1 MNTPATILLV
11 DDVPANLGTLRELLE
26 ADGYRLIEAADGP
39 NALRLARE
47 TTPDLV
53 LLDVMMPGMDGYEVC
68 RRLRADSHLA
78 EVPVIMLT
86 ALDDKESRIAGI
98 KAGADDFLTKPFD
111 RVELRARTRTIMR
124 LNRYRRLLEAQAAS
138 HSSEERFRALFELG
152 PVAIYSC
159 DASGLLMEYN
169 RRAVDLWGRE
179 PKPGDTNER
188 YSGPFKLYRSDG
200 TLVPR
205 DQCRMANVL
214 RGKVPA
220 VVDDEVLVERPDGSR
235 ITVLVNIVPLKN
247 NQGEI
252 TGAINSFY
260 DITEKKQLQE
270 QALRAQRV
278 ENLGTLAAGIAHD
291 FNNALAPIIMAGPLL
306 RTQVKDPA
314 SLHLLEIIEKSAA
327 RGATLV
333 RQMLSFARGSIG
345 GKNLVQVSHLLRE
358 VLEIATSSFPKSIGI
373 DSHLPNDLWP
383 VMGDP
388 TQIHQILLNLCVN
401 ARDAMPGG
409 GHLTLTAGN
418 CVIDAADA
426 VKMPNGRPGN
436 FLVIEVRD
444 TGTGIPPAVLE
455 RIWEPFFTTKA
466 ADKGTG
472 LGLSTVRS
480 IVRQHDGFATVETS
494 TSAKNGCG
502 TVFTIYLP
510 AVVDG
515 IKAEDAAKGD
525 KPPGNGRGELILFV
539 DDEESVCELGAKIL
553 ARHGYLAITAL
564 DGAEAIAAFVRRA
577 SEVRLLVTDLDMP
590 IVNGSELA
598 NALRRIKP
606 DLPVIA
612 MSGHITPTDETDN
625 QFASTLLPKPFDVE
639 ALISVVRRTLDEAAA
654 KTRPATPG
662 LVGV

>member
-11 DDVPANLGTLRELLE
+11 DDVPANLETLRELLE
-26 ADGYRLIEAADGP
+26 KDGYRLIEAGDGP

-68 RRLRADSHLA
+68 RQLRADSHLA

-86 ALDDKESRIAGI
+86 ALGDKESRIAGI
-98 KAGADDFLTKPFD
+98 KAGADDFLSKPID
-111 RVELRARTRTIMR
+111 RAELRARTRTITR
-124 LNRYRRLLEAQAAS
+124 LNRYRRLLETQAAAR
-138 HSSEERFRALFELG
+138 SSEERFRALFELG

-169 RRAVDLWGRE
+169 RRAVNLWGRE
-179 PKPGDTNER
+179 PKLGDTNER
-188 YSGPFKLYRSDG
+188 YCGAFKLYRPDG

-205 DQCRMANVL
+205 DQCRMAEIA
-214 RGKVPA
+214 RGKLPA
-220 VVDDEVLVERPDGSR
+220 VVDAEVLVERPDGSR
-235 ITVLVNIVPLKN
+235 MTVLVNIVPLKN
-247 NQGEI
+247 DRGEI
-252 TGAINSFY
+252 TGAINSFH

-278 ENLGTLAAGIAHD
+278 ENLGMLAAGIAHD
-291 FNNALAPIIMAGPLL
+291 FNNALTPIVMAGPLL
-306 RTQVKDPA
+306 RTQVEDPA

-327 RGATLV
+327 RGAALV
-333 RQMLSFARGSIG
+333 RQMLSFAHGSIG
-345 GKNLVQVSHLLRE
+345 GKKLVQVSHLLHE

-418 CVIDAADA
+418 RVINAADA
-426 VKMPNGRPGN
+426 AKMPNGRSGS
-436 FLVIEVRD
+436 FLMIEVRD
-444 TGTGIPPAVLE
+444 TGTGIPPEVLE
-455 RIWEPFFTTKA
+455 KIWEPFFTTKGPE
-466 ADKGTG
+466 KGTG

-480 IVRQHDGFATVETS
+480 IVSKHDGFATVVTS
-494 TSAKNGCG
+494 TNERNGHG
-502 TVFTIYLP
+502 TVFTICLP

-515 IKAEDAAKGD
+515 STAGDTAKGD
-525 KPPGNGRGELILFV
+525 NPPCSGRGELILFV
-539 DDEESVCELGAKIL
+539 DDEQSVCELGAKIL
-553 ARHGYLAITAL
+553 TRHGYLTIAAS
-564 DGAEAIAAFVRRA
+564 DGAEAIAAFMPRA

-590 IVNGSELA
+590 VVGGAELA
-598 NALRRIKP
+598 NALRRIRP

-612 MSGHITPTDETDN
+612 MSGHITQADETYKR
-625 QFASTLLPKPFDVE
+625 FASALLPKPFDLE
-639 ALISVVRRTLDEAAA
+639 ALTSVVHRTLDEAAA
-654 KTRPATPG
+654 KTRPATSCM
-662 LVGV
+662 VGV